1 MIQDPLKTQFKVK
14 GVVVITT
21 AMLTFITAWQAA
33 SIVLCDFASSAFYAG
48 GIAMRAFG
56 PAFPWYILGVMLFA
70 GLLMMMYIESC
81 SMFTRGGVFPVVNA
95 GLGENAAKAAAAAIL
110 FDFTLTGPISGLS
123 AGHYLAGLI
132 NSILKAVYLPFEVP
146 QDICAVVF
154 ALGVTLY
161 FWYQNVKGIEDSSD
175 KSRKI
180 IRFSMV
186 ICLILFVWAGITLLL
201 KDKIVLPPFKPQLN
215 DTSLGWASNFTLM
228 QKIGFL
234 GVLVALGHSVLALS
248 GLETFAQVFREIEYP
263 KIQNLKKAALIVFL
277 FALLFTGGLTFLS
290 ALIIPPDLIASEYHD
305 NLLAGLAMHLAGP
318 NFLKLIMQG
327 AVVLAGVA
335 MLAGAVNTSIIGA
348 NGIMNRV
355 AETGILTDWFR
366 KIHKKHGTTYHIINM
381 ICLMQVGVI
390 LLSGGKLYLI
400 GQAYAFGV
408 LWSFVLEMTSLVIL
422 RFKNR
427 EQKRD
432 FMMPFNIKF
441 DHYYIPIGGAFVVLA
456 VVSLAVV
463 NLFTKKVA
471 TISGISFAALLFLV
485 FHISQRLNAKKA
497 NDIFEEGHR
506 EKLNQ
511 SKVEDLAKAL
521 QDIPEGK
528 RILVPVKNPENLYHL
543 EEVLKNI
550 TNDDTE
556 IIVLYAK
563 PVDAWSVGK
572 TRQATSIDE
581 EELFTKVILIAEKYG
596 LSVHPLLVNCNDY
609 SYAVAQVALAAKVKE
624 IIMGVSGSFGANDQ
638 LERLVMAWGAVQQGQ
653 DSAEKTSITA
663 KIVWEGREVS
673 YKF

>member
-132 NSILKAVYLPFEVP
+132 NSFLKAIYLPFHLPEE
-146 QDICAVVF
+146 ICAVAF
-154 ALGVTLY
+154 ALCVTLY

-201 KDKIVLPPFKPQLN
+201 KDNIVLPPFKPHLN
-215 DTSLGWASNFTLM
+215 DSSLGWASNFTVM

-290 ALIIPPDLIASEYHD
+290 SLIIPPDLIASEYHD

-318 NFLKLIMQG
+318 NFLKLIMQT

-366 KIHKKHGTTYHIINM
+366 KIHRKYGTTYHIINM

-427 EQKRD
+427 EQKRG

-441 DHYYIPIGGAFVVLA
+441 DHYYIPIGGAFVVICI
-456 VVSLAVV
+456 VMLAVV

-471 TISGISFAALLFLV
+471 TIAGCSFAALFFLI

-511 SKVEDLAKAL
+511 TKVEDLSKAI
-521 QDIPEGK
+521 QAISGDK

-543 EEVLKNI
+543 EEVLKNA
-550 TNDDTE
+550 NDDTE

-563 PVDAWSVGK
+563 PIDAWSVGK
-572 TRQATSIDE
+572 TRQSTAIDE
-581 EELFTKVILIAEKYG
+581 QELFTKVILIAEKYG
-596 LSVHPLLVNCNDY
+596 LTVHPLLVNCNDY

-624 IIMGVSGSFGANDQ
+624 IVMGVSGSFGANDQ
-638 LERLVMAWGAVQQGQ
+638 LERLVMAWGAVQQSQ
-653 DSAEKTSITA
+653 EHEKTSIVA
-663 KIVWEGREVS
+663 KIIWEGREVS